1 MSEKDIFHVSVKSN
15 FYRDSL
21 QLMRISDRL
30 KRIDA
35 GIIEASVIMATETNK
50 DILIQLGFP
59 PSKILEA
66 QESDVIIAIRASDNK
81 SLELGLA
88 EVDKLLESPE
98 NISVSDNATVKID
111 KDGKIT
117 NDIDSALRTMPDVNL
132 ALISIPGEHVKKMS
146 LRLIDLGI
154 HQHIFSDHVSIED
167 ELEIKRNASRKGV
180 LILGPEAG
188 TAIINGKGIG
198 FSNAITAGPVGIVAA
213 AGTGLQEVTSLL
225 DHCGIGV
232 KHGLGVGGNDTKDKI
247 GGIMMLECMKV
258 IEQDKDIDVIAIVS
272 KPPSPA
278 VMEKI
283 IHYAANKG
291 NKKYVLAFIGGGS
304 DSIGDVGNKKD
315 RLNATIAAKS
325 SSTEKNVGGPHVSSK
340 GIVEVNS
347 LTSSVLAIADAL
359 GPEQLNTALSR
370 CYLPPEGLLSLMRDE
385 WTKLQSYQKYVRALY
400 TGGTFAYEAQVI
412 LRDMMS
418 DGSSI
423 YSNSPIDKIKQLE
436 DSFKSNSHSILDLG
450 EEEFTKGRP
459 HPMID
464 PTIRKLRIREE
475 ANDQEVAVILLD
487 FVLGFGSN
495 SDPVGAVL
503 DELKE
508 AKARAEESGRYLS
521 VVAHVCGTKHDL
533 QGYEQS
539 VSNLKNAGCIV
550 LPTNALAAVAS
561 ALTVSRGKVDLAR
574 IYKKYLHLPYSL
586 EEA

>member
-1 MSEKDIFHVSVKSN
+1 
-15 FYRDSL
+15 
-21 QLMRISDRL
+21 MRISDRL
-30 KRIDA
+30 RHIDA
-35 GIIEASVIMATETNK
+35 GIIEASVVMATETNK

-66 QESDVIIAIRASDNK
+66 QESDVIIAIRTSDNK

-88 EVDKLLESPE
+88 EVDKLLELTE
-98 NISVSDNATVKID
+98 NISISDNATAKID
-111 KDGKIT
+111 EDVKRT
-117 NDIDSALRTMPDVNL
+117 NDIDSALKTMPDVNL
-132 ALISIPGEHVKKMS
+132 ALLSIPGEHIKKIS

-154 HQHIFSDHVSIED
+154 HQHIFSDHVPIED
-167 ELEIKRNASRKGV
+167 EVEIKRNASRKGV

-188 TAIINGKGIG
+188 TSIINGKGIG
-198 FSNAITAGPVGIVAA
+198 FSNAVAPGPVGIVAA

-232 KHGLGVGGNDTKDKI
+232 KHGLGVGGNDTKAKI

-258 IEQDKDIDVIAIVS
+258 IEQDKDIDVIAIIS

-278 VMEKI
+278 VMKKI

-291 NKKYVLAFIGGGS
+291 NKKYVLAFIGGGG
-304 DSIGDVGNKKD
+304 DSIGDVSNKKD
-315 RLNATIAAKS
+315 MLNATIAAKS
-325 SSTEKNVGGPHVSSK
+325 SSAQKNVGAPYVSSNV
-340 GIVEVNS
+340 IVKVNS
-347 LTSSVLAIADAL
+347 LASSVLAIADVI
-359 GPEQLNTALSR
+359 GPEQLSTALSK
-370 CYLPPEGLLSLMRDE
+370 CYLPPEGLFSLVRDE
-385 WTKLQSYQKYVRALY
+385 WTKLQSHQKYIRALY

-412 LRDMMS
+412 LGDMIRN
-418 DGSSI
+418 GSSI

-436 DSFKSNSHSILDLG
+436 DSFKSNSHAIIDLG

-464 PTIRKLRIREE
+464 PTIRKHRIREE

-495 SDPVGAVL
+495 SDPVEAVL

-508 AKARAEESGRYLS
+508 AKTRAEESGRYLS

-550 LPTNALAAVAS
+550 LPTNTLAAVAS
-561 ALTVSRGKVDLAR
+561 AFIVSRGKIDLAH
-574 IYKKYLHLPYSL
+574 IYEKYLDLPCSW
-586 EEA
+586 EES